1 MARHLGLLKPDG
13 RCSPHPWL
21 ARSENQPLQVST
33 GGGPT
38 DALRTKLASR
48 GASTDSESAMPI
60 FFPTFGSCSWDT
72 TGERRFAERLREN
85 LEDDYLCWYNV
96 PIGRKHQHPDFV
108 ILNPRR
114 GILILEVKD

>member
-1 MARHLGLLKPDG
+1 MRALPPLLTCNCLRDIAALSG
-13 RCSPHPWL
+13 
-21 ARSENQPLQVST
+21 NQPLQVST

-48 GASTDSESAMPI
+48 GTSTDSESAMAI

-72 TGERRFAERLREN
+72 TGELRFAERLREN

-96 PIGRKHQHPDFV
+96 PIGRKHQHPD
-108 ILNPRR
+108 
-114 GILILEVKD
+114 